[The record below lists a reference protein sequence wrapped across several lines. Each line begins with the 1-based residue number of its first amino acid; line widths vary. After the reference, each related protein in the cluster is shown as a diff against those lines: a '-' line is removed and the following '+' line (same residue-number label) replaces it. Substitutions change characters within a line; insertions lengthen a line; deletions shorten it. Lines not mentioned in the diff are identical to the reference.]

1 LLCYRCGSHVQDGAE
16 KCWNCGTVLSSKK
29 GQERPSTQ
37 ELRAQQRTGSRMF
50 GVVYKIGDLIANRY
64 RVKDIVGSGGA
75 GVVYRARDQEI
86 DVDVAVK
93 VINAKLVQ
101 TSDEQRLFSRQT
113 KIARK
118 LSHQNVVRL
127 YDEGRDE
134 QRPYSTMQF
143 LEGLSL
149 RKIIDLRK
157 EKKQTFALT
166 EVEPIFNQLCQAL
179 DYAHKTTFH
188 GNLKPDNV
196 IVLPDLLKV
205 TDFAL
210 LRGLP
215 RKPFLA
221 IQKSRGVNFRYLAPE
236 VRLEVP
242 DLEKSIDIYSLGV
255 ILAEML
261 TGTVYDEAKAELLT
275 LAGSGLEP
283 GVLSVLKRCLARA
296 PKDRYHTAKDLYED
310 IRAAMTKGGN
320 GRRPMPPPPPE
331 QHPANAAEAPTQRLD
346 ITKHGARPV
355 PEPPEVE
362 GEAEAPRPAPVE
374 VAASLALDEEP
385 PVRREGTASFEIDDD
400 MIEGFEAHKGEGRGP
415 KAAPPPV
422 PAPEP
427 VAPSDLVAAAPVPE
441 DDLQDDPN
449 PAVSMDEEEETQAI
463 LEPEPAVARAA
474 AEAATIDA
482 VDLAMDEIS
491 NSAIELIADPRATNV
506 LRVDRD
512 RQKIEPTVSE
522 PPSNGAGHQTLQ
534 PTPLPDSALPEPAFV
549 SAVSRDATQHG
560 RLDGDDLVEIP
571 SQVPRSP
578 TLAYGEKPA
587 NGSHGSVAAATERGH
602 KKRPMTRPR
611 MPTIQPSAIPL
622 VSTVPAPVPSAQPAS
637 VRPQTMASAVG
648 TIPPEAG
655 LVATP
660 PANNRPLYFT
670 VATSVGAVVLA
681 LLIVLKV
688 TCDQQTAATQQIAA
702 LTQQMQQMQN
712 LAETARQNQQKLEA
726 EAQAQG
732 VEVAAATKAE
742 EEAKANAEVE
752 SKAKAEAE
760 AEARRRAEEAAKAE
774 AAVKAAADAKA
785 KAEAEAKA
793 KDAKE
798 KADVQRQAVE
808 VAAARE
814 AAAQAKADSERRRRE
829 EAQRLK
835 DEKEQRAKEEAAAAR
850 KAEERAERLAEEQAK
865 RRSAEDAAAAAAEER
880 KRDEERRREEA
891 KRKAEEA
898 KAAEEAKKAEE
909 AKEAKAAEEAKKAEA
924 AKKDEGE
931 DAEPGLAAATEG
943 AAGQRCP
950 RGMVLV
956 PAGAFMMGSARN
968 DPERNFGDQAYTSV
982 EVAGFCMDYYE
993 FPNGRGLAPKTG
1005 MNFKAALSACKKK
1018 GKRLCT
1024 EAEWEKACKGAAGT
1038 RYPYGNQWDPTRCN
1052 TEDEEGTDREVA
1064 KSGTF
1069 RKCYSGFK
1077 VFDLSGNVGE
1087 WTATEWGSGYV
1098 VKGGSSD
1105 RPGYDGRCAA
1115 RKKKTSTS
1123 AAETLGFRCCSD
1135 PE

>member
-1 LLCYRCGSHVQDGAE
+1 MLCYRCGSHVQDGAE
-16 KCWNCGTVLSSKK
+16 KCWNCGTVLTSRKA
-29 GQERPSTQ
+29 QDRPSTT

-64 RVKDIVGSGGA
+64 RVKDIAGSGGA

-134 QRPYSTMQF
+134 QRPYFTMQF

-157 EKKQTFALT
+157 EKKQTFAIS

-242 DLEKSIDIYSLGV
+242 DLEKSIDVYSLGV
-255 ILAEML
+255 ILSEML
-261 TGTVYDEAKAELLT
+261 TGTVYDEAKAEQLT
-275 LAGSGLEP
+275 LAGSGLDP
-283 GVLSVLKRCLARA
+283 AVLNVLKRCLARA
-296 PKDRYHTAKDLYED
+296 PKDRYHSAKDLYED
-310 IRAAMTKGGN
+310 IRSAMTKGGA

-355 PEPPEVE
+355 EEPAAGPSE
-362 GEAEAPRPAPVE
+362 PRPAPVE
-374 VAASLALDEEP
+374 VAASVNLGEEP
-385 PVRREGTASFEIDDD
+385 PARREATASFEIDDD
-400 MIEGFEAHKGEGRGP
+400 MIEGFEAHKSEGAAAKGP
-415 KAAPPPV
+415 PSAATKAPPPV

-427 VAPSDLVAAAPVPE
+427 VAPSDVAVAAAPVE
-441 DDLQDDPN
+441 EDLQDDPN
-449 PAVSMDEEEETQAI
+449 PPVAMDDEEETQAI
-463 LEPEPAVARAA
+463 LDPEPIVTGRAA
-474 AEAATIDA
+474 AAAVTVDA
-482 VDLAMDEIS
+482 VELQLDEIS
-491 NSAIELIADPRATNV
+491 NSAIELISDPRATNV

-512 RQKIEPTVSE
+512 RQRVEPTISE
-522 PPSNGAGHQTLQ
+522 PPPAVTRSNGAGHQTLQ

-560 RLDGDDLVEIP
+560 RLDGPGEAAP
-571 SQVPRSP
+571 SVPRSP
-578 TLAYGEKPA
+578 TLGFGEPA
-587 NGSHGSVAAATERGH
+587 PSNGAHGSASDARPA

-611 MPTIQPSAIPL
+611 MPTIQPSAIPM
-622 VSTVPAPVPSAQPAS
+622 VSTVPSS
-637 VRPQTMASAVG
+637 VRPQTMPAVG
-648 TIPPEAG
+648 ASTIPPDAG
-655 LVATP
+655 FTALP
-660 PANNRPLYFT
+660 PPPSNRPLYFT
-670 VATSVGAVVLA
+670 LAASIGTVVLA

-688 TCDQQTAATQQIAA
+688 NCDQQVAATQQIAA

-712 LAETARQNQQKLEA
+712 LAETARENQQKLEA
-726 EAQAQG
+726 EAEAQG

-742 EEAKANAEVE
+742 AEAAVAAEAE
-752 SKAKAEAE
+752 AKAKAEAE
-760 AEARRRAEEAAKAE
+760 AEALRRAEEAARAEQAARAE
-774 AAVKAAADAKA
+774 AGAKA
-785 KAEAEAKA
+785 KAEAEAR
-793 KDAKE
+793 AKE
-798 KADVQRQAVE
+798 AKRLADEQRRTADA
-808 VAAARE
+808 AAARE
-814 AAAQAKADSERRRRE
+814 SAANAKVEAERKRRE

-835 DEKEQRAKEEAAAAR
+835 DDKERRAREEAAAAK

-865 RRSAEDAAAAAAEER
+865 RRSAEDAASAAEER
-880 KRDEERRREEA
+880 RQDEARRREEA
-891 KRKAEEA
+891 KRKADEIKRAAEEA
-898 KAAEEAKKAEE
+898 KQAEAAKKAEE
-909 AKEAKAAEEAKKAEA
+909 AKKVEE
-924 AKKDEGE
+924 
-931 DAEPGLAAATEG
+931 PSLAAATESG
-943 AAGQRCP
+943 AGPKCP

-968 DPERNFGDQAYTSV
+968 DPERNFGDLAYAST

-993 FPNGRGLAPKTG
+993 YPNGRGLAPKTG
-1005 MNFKAALSACKKK
+1005 MNFKAALGACKKK

-1052 TEDEEGTDREVA
+1052 TEDEEGSDREVA

-1087 WTATEWGSGYV
+1087 WTGTEWGSGYV
-1098 VKGGSSD
+1098 VKGGASD

-1123 AAETLGFRCCSD
+1123 SADTLGFRCCSD